1 MAVIFTL
8 SSCGGGASTTPTPVT
23 TNTAPATIIQLA
35 GVVVDGYMKG
45 ATAFVDRN
53 NNGQLDA
60 GEPSSITDAKGAFT
74 LTGLQ
79 AGDENYPIVVDIPTT
94 AIDSD
99 TGKAVGKHSIM
110 NTPAPKTLSKKVVI
124 SPITTMIK
132 TVMDN
137 TPNTDRYTAA
147 AKVKKDLNLTNP
159 ASVDLFADYV
169 AGKTTN
175 TDYAKI
181 HKVAQ
186 VVARTVANQVTSVKA
201 AATASNTGATLSDVI
216 SLITAQ
222 VVNQLTAID
231 KKVTQ
236 TAVWTPAQADTI
248 AVNDTVPL
256 DTYSQSFKTAVTNQI
271 NATQAATKTAKAA
284 ADLANAT
291 AQAALTQA
299 KIILAQAQQ
308 LQDQYAASISTY
320 TYVLA
325 NSAAKKIAA
334 DPYATVTQKA
344 AATAAVA
351 ADPYATNAQKTTAT
365 TAATLAAATPV
376 ITLKGNVIMSIAK
389 GSTFVDPGSVV
400 LDNIDTNLQAKVTGT
415 VNTQALGSYVL
426 LYNVTDSNG
435 HKATPVTRTVT
446 VVKDTVPP
454 VIAYT
459 GAKLFNLKLAQAFTI
474 PKVTVTDN
482 IDKNLQPTVANNV
495 NSNMVG
501 SYQVTYNATDS
512 SGNQAV
518 PLTIVVKVSDQTAPV
533 IKLKGLSV
541 QTMVQG
547 SAFVDA
553 GSIVT
558 DNYSTG
564 LTATVTG
571 TVNTVVP
578 GSYIL
583 TYNAKDAAGNAATP
597 VTRTV
602 NVVAKPVG
610 ITLTLYDE
618 SIWYNSWNFGGI
630 VPRQAQQQKQI
641 AKAGIAGAKIVVD
654 NAKTYTTDVYGQVT
668 IPGIDVGLHDIAM
681 FADGFVWAMI

>member
-1 MAVIFTL
+1 MKICRKYRGLACVAALGL
-8 SSCGGGASTTPTPVT
+8 SLSACGGGGSTATTTSAVGGASNNIV
-23 TNTAPATIIQLA
+23 QLA

-45 ATAFVDRN
+45 GTAFVDRN
-53 NNGQLDA
+53 NNGQWDV
-60 GEPSSITDAKGAFT
+60 GEPESVTDINGAFT
-74 LTGLQ
+74 LTGLKT
-79 AGDENYPIVVDIPTT
+79 GDENYPIVVDIPAT

-110 NTPAPKTLSKKVVI
+110 NTPAPKTLLKKVVV

-137 TPNTDRYTAA
+137 TPGADKYTAA
-147 AKVKKDLNLTNP
+147 AKVKKDLNLSNP

-169 AGKTTN
+169 AAKTTN

-186 VVARTVANQVTSVKA
+186 VVARTVANQVDRVKA
-201 AATASNTGATLSDVI
+201 AAAISNTAATLSDVI

-222 VVNQLTAID
+222 VLNQLAVID

-256 DTYSQSFKTAVTNQI
+256 DTYSQIFKTAVTNQI

-291 AQAALTQA
+291 AQAALAQA

-351 ADPYATNAQKTTAT
+351 ADPYATAVQKTAAT

-389 GSTFVDPGSVV
+389 GSKFVDPGSVV
-400 LDNIDTNLQAKVTGT
+400 LDNIDKNLQAKVTGT

-435 HKATPVTRTVT
+435 NKASPVTRTVT
-446 VVKDTVPP
+446 VVKDTVSP

-459 GAKLFNLKLAQAFTI
+459 GAKLFNLKLTQAFAI

-482 IDKNLQPTVANNV
+482 IDKNLQPTVARNV
-495 NSNMVG
+495 NTKMVG
-501 SYQVTYNATDS
+501 SYRVTYNATDS

-533 IKLKGLSV
+533 IKLKGLPV

-547 SAFVDA
+547 
-553 GSIVT
+553 
-558 DNYSTG
+558 
-564 LTATVTG
+564 
-571 TVNTVVP
+571 
-578 GSYIL
+578 
-583 TYNAKDAAGNAATP
+583 
-597 VTRTV
+597 
-602 NVVAKPVG
+602 
-610 ITLTLYDE
+610 
-618 SIWYNSWNFGGI
+618 
-630 VPRQAQQQKQI
+630 
-641 AKAGIAGAKIVVD
+641 
-654 NAKTYTTDVYGQVT
+654 
-668 IPGIDVGLHDIAM
+668 
-681 FADGFVWAMI
+681 